1 MQTELIVAT
10 VSAVVALSSAVI
22 AIRGQLKTAR
32 LSADLERAAKIEER
46 RLESEKAVSKY
57 REPLARA
64 AYDLQSRLYNIL
76 EGKLIERYLV
86 NGDKR
91 EQSYIVNNT
100 VFVIAQYCAWTEIV
114 RREIQ
119 YIDLGNDQETQ
130 RLARLQDTMYSLW
143 QTDTKFEKKL
153 LRLWAGEQRALGE
166 SLIAEGPR
174 GPECIGYGK
183 FLRKL
188 KSQDPLCPLGALQ
201 SEIKEMGELTAEER
215 PRFVALQN
223 SLIDLLAFLDPN
235 NIRFPADRRSKVE
248 R

>member
-10 VSAVVALSSAVI
+10 VSAVVALSSAAI
-22 AIRGQLKTAR
+22 AIRGQRKTAQ
-32 LSADLERAAKIEER
+32 LTADLERAAKTEER
-46 RLESEKAVSKY
+46 RFESEKAVSKY

-76 EGKLIERYLV
+76 DGKLIETYLL
-86 NGDKR
+86 NGDER
-91 EQSYIVNNT
+91 ERSYIVNNT
-100 VFVIAQYCAWTEIV
+100 VFVIAQYCAWTEII

-119 YIDLGNDQETQ
+119 YIDLGDDEQTQ

-143 QTDTKFEKKL
+143 QNDTKFENKL

-166 SLIAEGPR
+166 SLIADGPR

-188 KSQDPLCPLGALQ
+188 KSQDPLSPLGFLQ
-201 SEIKEMGELTAEER
+201 SEIKGLSELNAEER
-215 PRFVALQN
+215 PRLVALQN

-235 NIRFPADRRSKVE
+235 NIRFPADRRSKVS
-248 R
+248 